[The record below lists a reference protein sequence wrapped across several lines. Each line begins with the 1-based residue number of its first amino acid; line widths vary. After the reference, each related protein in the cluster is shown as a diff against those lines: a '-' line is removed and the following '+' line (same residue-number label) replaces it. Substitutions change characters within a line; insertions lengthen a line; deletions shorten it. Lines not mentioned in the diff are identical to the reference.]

1 MGTFLPTLV
10 LALSAVDVADPAV
23 ESLAAQEQFRRCMTE
38 TDEVASVPACRKALE
53 LGLGRL
59 RAALVQDVLAQRL
72 GLLGHWEEAVEA
84 LRELVLLSP
93 EDAEA
98 HVRLGSALLHGL
110 DRPAEAVEPLRH
122 ACFLAPAQARSHGE
136 LAVALNRL
144 AAHVDAVAEFEEA
157 LRLEPSYLDE
167 RPASRQAYEASRS
180 GKRWP

>member
-1 MGTFLPTLV
+1 MPTLV
-10 LALSAVDVADPAV
+10 LAFSALAVADPSV
-23 ESLAAQEQFRRCMTE
+23 ESLAAREQFRLCMTE
-38 TDEVASVPACRKALE
+38 TDEAGTMPACRKALE

-59 RAALVQDVLAQRL
+59 RAALAQDVLAQRL
-72 GLLGHWEEAVEA
+72 GALDRWEEAVET
-84 LRELVLLSP
+84 LRELVRLRP

-122 ACFLAPAQARSHGE
+122 ACFLAPAEARSHGE
-136 LAVALNRL
+136 LAIALNRL

-157 LRLEPSYLDE
+157 LRLDARYLDE
-167 RPASRQAYEASRS
+167 RPASRQAYKASRN